1 MVTSSLDGTVA
12 VVSLPSSAPSGETVE
27 EPVVTRLSHGG
38 GGDSGSG
45 TPAAGVTDFDVV
57 DLLDLLVTAGADGAV
72 VLWQAKSGKELR
84 RLNQGE
90 WICKVL
96 HESAIRQS
104 FPLGK

>member
-12 VVSLPSSAPSGETVE
+12 VVSLPSSASGEETVE
-27 EPVVTRLSHGG
+27 DPVVTRLWQGG
-38 GGDSGSG
+38 GETGSG
-45 TPAAGVTDFDVV
+45 TPVGVTDFDVV

-90 WICKVL
+90 WICKL
-96 HESAIRQS
+96 KSTA
-104 FPLGK
+104 

>member
-12 VVSLPSSAPSGETVE
+12 VVSLPSSASGEETVE

-38 GGDSGSG
+38 GDSGSG
-45 TPAAGVTDFDVV
+45 GTPAGVTDFDVV

-90 WICKVL
+90 WICKITDL
-96 HESAIRQS
+96 
-104 FPLGK
+104 

>member
-12 VVSLPSSAPSGETVE
+12 VVSLPSSASGEETVE
-27 EPVVTRLSHGG
+27 EPVVTRLSPHGS
-38 GGDSGSG
+38 GDSGSG
-45 TPAAGVTDFDVV
+45 TPAGVTDFDVV

-90 WICKVL
+90 WICKL
-96 HESAIRQS
+96 KSTA
-104 FPLGK
+104 

>member
-12 VVSLPSSAPSGETVE
+12 VVSLPSSASGEETVE

-38 GGDSGSG
+38 DSGSG
-45 TPAAGVTDFDVV
+45 TPPAGVTDFDVV

-90 WICKVL
+90 CICKL
-96 HESAIRQS
+96 KNTA
-104 FPLGK
+104 